1 MPSNPGR
8 ARSGGSAPRTKL
20 PLEAVQRGVFAGLLA
35 WAFPGAGHWY
45 VGARGRAAVYC
56 GLVVIA
62 VAMGVVF
69 DGNFPVVDSRTPVIS
84 RLEVFGS
91 LALGP
96 AEPGLRTLLY
106 GAPVYG
112 NSDSGKPDSS
122 KAGPLDLRRRR
133 SFAYWSNY
141 GSAYL
146 MAAGLMN
153 LLLILDAWDLA
164 IGRKR

>member
-1 MPSNPGR
+1 MSKMPSNPGR
-8 ARSGGSAPRTKL
+8 ARSADPPSYQTSSGSGATGRVRRSFGL
-20 PLEAVQRGVFAGLLA
+20 GFSRSGPLVCRAC
-35 WAFPGAGHWY
+35 
-45 VGARGRAAVYC
+45 GRAAVYC

-122 KAGPLDLRRRR
+122 KSGPPRPSPPPFLCLLEQLRQRLPD
-133 SFAYWSNY
+133 
-141 GSAYL
+141 G
-146 MAAGLMN
+146 
-153 LLLILDAWDLA
+153 
-164 IGRKR
+164 GRIDESP